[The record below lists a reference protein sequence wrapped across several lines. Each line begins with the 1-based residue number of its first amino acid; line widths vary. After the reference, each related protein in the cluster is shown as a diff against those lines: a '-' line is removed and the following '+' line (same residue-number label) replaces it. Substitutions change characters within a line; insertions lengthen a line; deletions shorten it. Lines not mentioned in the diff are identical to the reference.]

1 MCLDTR
7 WALSIQNAV
16 VNPARYNVEERGKSQ
31 RPGQA
36 YPVDSFTLNK
46 IEFDAVRR
54 VLQRFCSCSLGT
66 ALAGRISPSRTPGVI
81 QRWLNQVTQMTRA
94 IRDVGLPPLAGVTD
108 IADALGRA
116 HPGGGA
122 SAEDFAAIAS
132 AMEAAVHVR
141 QYLLGL
147 PEELDELHTLTEG
160 VGEFTAEVAAIRS
173 VVGPDGTVLDEA
185 SQRLAGIRR
194 EIATT
199 SQHVRDVI
207 YGYLHQPEVAKLLQN
222 VTVTLH
228 GDRYVL
234 PVKIENRGRLP
245 GVVHRASHSGATV
258 FVEPNASVELNN
270 RLADLYVDERNEVQR
285 LLNQLAVRV
294 QGRTAEMAATLRTL
308 AQIDL
313 ISAKAQYAY
322 QFDMTAPQVPER
334 GPVQLVQARHP
345 LLIEQAWREEQAG
358 IPTDKRH
365 PVVPIDVR
373 LGSDFDLLVVTGSNT
388 GGKTVSLKTVALLA
402 VMAQSGMF
410 IPADRGS
417 TLPTFRDVFID
428 VGDEQSLQQS
438 LSTFGAHIKRIR
450 YVLAK
455 ADRNCLVLLDELG
468 AGTDPDEGGAIG
480 QAILDELQRIGCLGM
495 VTTHLSVLKAY
506 AFNHPRV
513 DNASVEF
520 DTATLRPT
528 YHLRIGTP
536 GESHAI
542 TVAAHLHLPGRVVHE
557 ARGHLGEQG
566 KQFRRAI
573 RATGAARQVAEE
585 ARAEAV
591 RAQAAAAQQE
601 EVYEAK
607 LADLHRLKEQFEAWL
622 ARLPDLKAGEEVFVP
637 SLGKTGR
644 LVRLELH
651 RQIALIDSGSVQV
664 EVPLAELMPDLGQ
677 AAVREQL
684 DTLRRDILEQA
695 RASQADRLQ
704 AEHLKQELHRS
715 IEHQQERAR
724 QFDTWLSAIGRLK
737 VGDEVPIA
745 HKPGVGK
752 VIRVDL
758 PGLRATV
765 ETAKGPMELSL
776 QELFPQT
783 GPFAARPPTAR
794 KAASRGAAQP
804 RRKAAPKPDRPMRR
818 RSPES
823 RDAQQ
828 NREALLATAP
838 GQKVFVVPFNKP
850 ATLIRIN
857 ESKDHAVVQSGAFEM
872 ELPLADLEPLR
883 HGK

>member
-1 MCLDTR
+1 M
-7 WALSIQNAV
+7 
-16 VNPARYNVEERGKSQ
+16 
-31 RPGQA
+31 
-36 YPVDSFTLNK
+36 DSFTLNK
-46 IEFDAVRR
+46 IEFDAVRHI
-54 VLQRFCSCSLGT
+54 LQRFCSCSLGK
-66 ALAGRISPSRTPGVI
+66 ALAGRISPSRSPPVI
-81 QRWLNQVTQMTRA
+81 QRWLDQVTEMIRA

-108 IADALGRA
+108 ITDALGRA

-132 AMEAAVHVR
+132 TLQAAVQVR
-141 QYLLGL
+141 KYLLGL
-147 PEELDELHTLTEG
+147 GEELTELHAMAEA
-160 VGEFTAEVAAIRS
+160 VGEFAGEVAAIRS

-185 SQRLAGIRR
+185 SQRLAGLRR
-194 EIATT
+194 EIAAT

-207 YGYLHQPEVAKLLQN
+207 YGYLRQGEVAKLLQN

-234 PVKIENRGRLP
+234 PVKVENRGRLP

-285 LLNQLAVRV
+285 LLSQLAVRI
-294 QGRTAEMAATLRTL
+294 QGRAAEMAATLRAL
-308 AQIDL
+308 GQIDL
-313 ISAKAQYAY
+313 VSAKAQYAY
-322 QFDMTAPQVPER
+322 QFDMTAPQLAER

-345 LLIEQAWREEQAG
+345 LLVDQAWQEEQAG
-358 IPTDKRH
+358 IPPEKRH

-402 VMAQSGMF
+402 VMAQSGMYV
-410 IPADRGS
+410 PASRGS
-417 TLPTFRDVFID
+417 ALPVFHDVFID

-455 ADRNCLVLLDELG
+455 TDRNCLVLLDELG

-480 QAILDELQRIGCLGM
+480 AAILDELRRIGCLGM

-506 AFNHPRV
+506 AFNHPRI

-520 DTATLRPT
+520 DTTTLRPT

-542 TVAAHLHLPGRVVHE
+542 TVAAHLRLPGRVIHE
-557 ARGHLGEQG
+557 ARRHLGEQG

-585 ARAEAV
+585 ARAQAL
-591 RAQAAAAQQE
+591 RAQVAAVQQQ

-637 SLGKTGR
+637 SLGKTGH
-644 LVRLELH
+644 LARLELH
-651 RQIALIDSGSVQV
+651 RQIAVVDSGSVQV

-684 DTLRRDILEQA
+684 DALRRDILAQA
-695 RASQADRLQ
+695 RASQADRQQ
-704 AEHLKQELHRS
+704 ADHLKQELHRS
-715 IEHQQERAR
+715 IEHQRERAR
-724 QFDTWLSAIGRLK
+724 QFDTWLSAVGRLK
-737 VGDEVPIA
+737 VGDEVPISR
-745 HKPGVGK
+745 KPGVGK
-752 VIRVDL
+752 VTAVDL

-765 ETAKGPMELSL
+765 ETAEGQMVLSL

-783 GPFAARPPTAR
+783 GPFAVHPPTAR
-794 KAASRGAAQP
+794 RAAGRAAQP
-804 RRKAAPKPDRPMRR
+804 PRKAAPRPDQPMRR
-818 RSPES
+818 RSPQS
-823 RDAQQ
+823 RGAQQ
-828 NREALLATAP
+828 SLQALLATPP

-857 ESKDHAVVQSGAFEM
+857 ESKGQAVVQSGAFEM

-883 HGK
+883 QAR